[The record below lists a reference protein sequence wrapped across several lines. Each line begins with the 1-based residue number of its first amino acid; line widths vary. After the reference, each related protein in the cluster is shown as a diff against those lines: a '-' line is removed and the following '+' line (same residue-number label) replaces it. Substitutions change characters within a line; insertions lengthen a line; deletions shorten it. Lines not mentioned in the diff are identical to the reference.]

1 MSPTPH
7 LHRQASCLVRFGS
20 SRLSPGSS
28 PKTAPSPVSPA
39 PAEANKP
46 SVQRPPACRN
56 CKDQSASV
64 RPSPQRPR
72 PPASSGTATGA
83 RAGGR
88 PAGRRG
94 AWGWRAPLAQQPA
107 EPTRAACPGR
117 RGALARASSPQIIPL
132 KDAAAPSPEPPCCAP
147 RWDRL
152 PLRGPRLG
160 WSRIPSPASQRG
172 PGRATLSHGT
182 SAGPA
187 QSSPCPHL
195 SRLRPD
201 VAPAPGK
208 GVTGDQSGAG
218 KRESGLE
225 QQDPDLEAGMGSGR
239 EEEERRDVAAENPKA
254 GRPPPRWDRPATA
267 SCQGSASQLQ
277 PEEKSEPPLQLRRD
291 QPLGPGSP
299 GPGPPFCSPASL
311 LTRTLHLQGS
321 LAAGT
326 GPAPAPAAGPPQPP
340 PPSARFQIEIPW
352 LGPSEDSERQPRPLA
367 AEAPPAPPPDA
378 PPARKPPRASPR
390 PRPQATPPGRPF
402 PRDSPRAVAR
412 VPGLERSVSPAE
424 LPWLMTANASA
435 PGFHPPLSPS
445 YQVLKVIS
453 PKCVH

>member
-1 MSPTPH
+1 MQPHQPLQRQPSDFSQQRGCKQNLNRIKCYSFPREVIDPEKCKDRCPPPPTSTDKPA
-7 LHRQASCLVRFGS
+7 ASF
-20 SRLSPGSS
+20 
-28 PKTAPSPVSPA
+28 AA
-39 PAEANKP
+39 PAAGFHGDRNGGARGRTP
-46 SVQRPPACRN
+46 GRTARRVGLARPPRPATCRAHAR
-56 CKDQSASV
+56 CLSGKA
-64 RPSPQRPR
+64 RRPR
-72 PPASSGTATGA
+72 PCFLTPNH
-83 RAGGR
+83 
-88 PAGRRG
+88 PLEGRR
-94 AWGWRAPLAQQPA
+94 R
-107 EPTRAACPGR
+107 
-117 RGALARASSPQIIPL
+117 
-132 KDAAAPSPEPPCCAP
+132 PSPEPPCCAP

-152 PLRGPRLG
+152 PLRGPRPG

-239 EEEERRDVAAENPKA
+239 EEEERKDVAAENPKA

-402 PRDSPRAVAR
+402 PRDSPRGG
-412 VPGLERSVSPAE
+412 PGTRAGKTRL
-424 LPWLMTANASA
+424 ASRA
-435 PGFHPPLSPS
+435 ALVNDG
-445 YQVLKVIS
+445 
-453 PKCVH
+453 